1 MSSIVHSR
9 KVEKREYRVI
19 DLMEQQG
26 YERSLWLE
34 WTGFDANGTRAVRR
48 AMALLKSSSLFLTF
62 ASMTWKHQLYI
73 LLSNAQSVPGGYELV
88 FMQHSSVYQNKC

>member
-26 YERSLWLE
+26 YEDHFSGQLE
-34 WTGFDANGTRAVRR
+34 WTGFDAE
-48 AMALLKSSSLFLTF
+48 
-62 ASMTWKHQLYI
+62 WD
-73 LLSNAQSVPGGYELV
+73 
-88 FMQHSSVYQNKC
+88 